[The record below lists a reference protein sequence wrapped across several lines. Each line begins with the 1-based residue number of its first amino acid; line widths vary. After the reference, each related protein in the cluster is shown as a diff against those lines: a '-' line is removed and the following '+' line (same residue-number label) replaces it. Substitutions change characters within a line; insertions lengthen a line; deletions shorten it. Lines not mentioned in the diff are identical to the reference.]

1 MAGLTSCYI
10 IPWPDSSLGRNMY
23 CQSTKAGW
31 ISLTGCPLWPSIPN
45 PHVPLFALLNV
56 PLSGF
61 MLSSVIGV
69 ALWVSSQV
77 FFWSFTQT
85 QTHTHSLDSKHNGVW
100 DPPPPQ
106 RTLVTGTCRIT
117 SAVISAV
124 EACVFGA
131 CCLPTPHLSN
141 DKAMLC

>member
-31 ISLTGCPLWPSIPN
+31 ISLTGCPLSG
-45 PHVPLFALLNV
+45 H
-56 PLSGF
+56 LSQTH
-61 MLSSVIGV
+61 MCLCLRCSTYLSRASCYP
-69 ALWVSSQV
+69 VSSGLPCG
-77 FFWSFTQT
+77 FLLKSSSGRSHKHR
-85 QTHTHSLDSKHNGVW
+85 HTHSLDSKHNGVW

-131 CCLPTPHLSN
+131 SCLPTPHLSN